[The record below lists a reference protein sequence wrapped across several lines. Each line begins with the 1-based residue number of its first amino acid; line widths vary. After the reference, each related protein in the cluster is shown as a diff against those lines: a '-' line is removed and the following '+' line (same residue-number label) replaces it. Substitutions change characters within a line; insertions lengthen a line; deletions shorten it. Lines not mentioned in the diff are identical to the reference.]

1 MNRAWNKIA
10 YIYWKKETKVIS
22 LTQQEFEDKLEE
34 LYSEGRNMIKAS
46 TKTLDYYTYKTFSV
60 EHTGNYF
67 ILKYVI
73 KGKGPTIYSTNW
85 FDDSK
90 NERDFKGSDSV
101 KIFEDKFKEL
111 NGVSLKVAYDTVEE
125 EFKRNI
131 PKQFSYVN
139 PFKNIY
145 LSASSID
152 ASSQYPSG
160 LFGDLPDSHTMIKL
174 KGRVK
179 PSEDYPFAFYSSGH
193 IAEYN
198 KYDTHDWLN
207 SRFSNY
213 LFRKGREQFPI
224 LKEDDY
230 TILMKPSKYHM
241 DSVWQY
247 FYDNRKTD
255 ESFKVVM
262 NASIGCFHK
271 KKYRTHKFA
280 HLAAIAIARG
290 NQKILEM
297 CDKIGQS
304 NIIQI
309 CVDGIIYE
317 GKQEFGITEKRIG
330 EFKQEFTDCILRI
343 DCLNRYIA
351 MDNDKVIKYKTQGV
365 NCYKDGT
372 SIKLKGVTKLS
383 DMDNWIKI
391 DPLQKIKDKFRR

>member
-1 MNRAWNKIA
+1 MRAYAKYINSIK
-10 YIYWKKETKVIS
+10 YIYWAKRSHLYKVSRDEFKSIVDELKE
-22 LTQQEFEDKLEE
+22 Q
-34 LYSEGRNMIKAS
+34 GRTFINPS
-46 TKTLDYYTYKTFSV
+46 TRAIDYFNYDTYSV
-60 EHTGNYF
+60 EKKGNYL

-73 KGKGPTIYSTNW
+73 TDGDPIMYSTNY

-90 NERDFKGSDSV
+90 NDTNRVKGN
-101 KIFEDKFKEL
+101 KAFRIFQDKFEET
-111 NGVSLKVAYDTVEE
+111 NGTTMIKAYGTTQE
-125 EFKRNI
+125 EFKRNV
-131 PKQFSYVN
+131 PKQFYFRNESNEY
-139 PFKNIY
+139 FY
-145 LSASSID
+145 SASSID

-198 KYDTHDWLN
+198 KYDTHDWL
-207 SRFSNY
+207 SSPYRYF
-213 LFRKGREQFPI
+213 LFREGREQFPI

-247 FYDNRKTD
+247 FYDNRKTE
-255 ESFKVVM
+255 ESFKLVM

-297 CDKIGQS
+297 CDKIGQD

-309 CVDGIIYE
+309 CVDGIIY
-317 GKQEFGITEKRIG
+317 KGITQYGIQDKKIG
-330 EFKQEFTDCILRI
+330 LFHQEFTDCVIRI
-343 DCLNRYIA
+343 TGMNNYVVMKDLE
-351 MDNDKVIKYKTQGV
+351 VIKYKHAAYNCYSNGKLIDEQGV
-365 NCYKDGT
+365 K
-372 SIKLKGVTKLS
+372 SFK
-383 DMDNWIKI
+383 DMDKWINTY
-391 DPLQKIKDKFRR
+391 PLKEFK